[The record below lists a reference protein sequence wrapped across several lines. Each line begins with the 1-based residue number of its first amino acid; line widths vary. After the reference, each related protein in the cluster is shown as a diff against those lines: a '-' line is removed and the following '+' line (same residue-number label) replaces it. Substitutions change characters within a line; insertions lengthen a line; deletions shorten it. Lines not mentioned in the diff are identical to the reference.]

1 MYLVAH
7 VDTKVCSETACK
19 LCTQYCPEANTIL
32 YDNDMKTAFI
42 AVDRCKACEICVSVC
57 DNMAK
62 HNAIKM
68 VMISDIDHAFE
79 MSKFGFRP
87 TEWDHIE
94 KPSVALAEAA
104 AAGSGKE

>member
-87 TEWDHIE
+87 NEWDHIE
-94 KPSVALAEAA
+94 KPSVAVAEVAA
-104 AAGSGKE
+104 TGSGKE